1 MITTTKPA
9 IRLAALLGLSAVW
22 VFLWCAPAGAHAEL
36 IVTEPEDG
44 AVLTE
49 VPEQVRLRFDEPV
62 VAEFDPLEVRD
73 QQGNRAD
80 EGNARVDPE
89 DARVLVAD
97 LKALPVGTYAVE
109 WRITSVDGHVIEGA
123 FDFNVTASDVSELPD
138 DAGGEAEGA
147 GESGSGLIR
156 VALICLLGLSIVAA
170 LGVILRRRR

>member
-1 MITTTKPA
+1 MVTTTKPA

-22 VFLWCAPAGAHAEL
+22 VFLWCTPAWAHAEL
-36 IVTEPEDG
+36 IGSEPEDR
-44 AVLTE
+44 AALTE
-49 VPEQVRLRFDEPV
+49 VPEQVRLRFNEPI

-97 LKALPVGTYAVE
+97 LKELPVGLYAVE
-109 WRITSVDGHVIEGA
+109 WRITSVDGHVVEGT

-138 DAGGEAEGA
+138 DAGADAEGA
-147 GESGSGLIR
+147 GESGSGIVR
-156 VALICLLGLSIVAA
+156 VALICILGLSLVAA
-170 LGVILRRRR
+170 LGVVLRRRP